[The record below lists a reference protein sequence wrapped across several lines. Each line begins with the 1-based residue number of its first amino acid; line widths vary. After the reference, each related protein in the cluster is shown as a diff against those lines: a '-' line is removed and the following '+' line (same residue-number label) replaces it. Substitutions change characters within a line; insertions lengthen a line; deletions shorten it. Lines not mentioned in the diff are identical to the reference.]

1 MPVATSTLR
10 RIVRR
15 CAGGLSIAVLAG
27 CSKTVDKN
35 DVAEQVSTQLAA
47 QVGTTPD
54 SVSCPRPESRGR
66 RHHDVHPHR

>member
-1 MPVATSTLR
+1 MPIATSTLR
-10 RIVRR
+10 RIVAAC
-15 CAGGLSIAVLAG
+15 CAGGLSIAILAG

-54 SVSCPRPESRGR
+54 SCCAPRT
-66 RHHDVHPHR
+66 